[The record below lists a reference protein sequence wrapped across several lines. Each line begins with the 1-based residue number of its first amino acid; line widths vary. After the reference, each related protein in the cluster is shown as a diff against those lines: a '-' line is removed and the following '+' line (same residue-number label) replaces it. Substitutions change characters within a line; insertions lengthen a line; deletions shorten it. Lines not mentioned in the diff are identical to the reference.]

1 MASFWE
7 HIQPG
12 YASTRKVE
20 PIWILVKKRW
30 WGGSGISRTIYKS
43 FSPRCRQI
51 TMPAAHH
58 ALFKGQMLFWM
69 LNQQINYSISDRC
82 LAGLKY
88 QCCTD
93 VKSHTVHE
101 RWSLHGMLE
110 SRFVVSFLILFA
122 MHLFWVT
129 QSWKGQMTFWHMT
142 DKGAWH
148 GHSYRRALAARAP
161 PISGLDFFET
171 ELPTWNLH
179 YLCTV
184 WFLFKAKFFTTVNIR
199 CVSKKRPTFDLL

>member
-1 MASFWE
+1 MASFSE
-7 HIQPG
+7 HIQPE

-30 WGGSGISRTIYKS
+30 CGGSGIIFTSLQTDN
-43 FSPRCRQI
+43 
-51 TMPAAHH
+51 H
-58 ALFKGQMLFWM
+58 ASSSSCTFYGPDALLDAQP
-69 LNQQINYSISDRC
+69 
-82 LAGLKY
+82 
-88 QCCTD
+88 TD
-93 VKSHTVHE
+93 VTKVFLIVVWPGWNISAVLMSNPTQCM
-101 RWSLHGMLE
+101 RDDLHGMLE
-110 SRFVVSFLILFA
+110 SCFVVSFLILFA
-122 MHLFWVT
+122 VHLFWVT
-129 QSWKGQMTFWHMT
+129 QSGKGHMT

-148 GHSYRRALAARAP
+148 GHSYHRALAACAP
-161 PISGLDFFET
+161 PIIGLDFFET